1 MNSNSIPSPDERPTV
16 AAAFARLAEIV
27 AQLRAPDGCPWD
39 REQTHESL
47 RPHLIEE
54 AYETLHAIETRDDE
68 NLCEELGDLML
79 QPVLHAQI
87 ADEENR
93 FDMVDVLEGIS
104 DKLVRRHPHIFGD
117 VSVEDS
123 AQVLANWNAIKK
135 AEKAEKNAPAKLSIL
150 DDVPRGLPALSL
162 AMEIS
167 KTAANAGFEWPD
179 AGGVLDKVREE
190 IDELEAA
197 MRNESSQRIGEE
209 LGDLL
214 FTLVNVAR
222 WQKIDP
228 EIALRDMT
236 RRFAARFGAME
247 KIARERGL
255 ELAQL
260 SPEVWDELWNEVKA
274 GESV

>member
-1 MNSNSIPSPDERPTV
+1 MNSNSLNSPDERPNV
-16 AAAFARLAEIV
+16 AAAFARLAAIV
-27 AQLRAPDGCPWD
+27 EQLRAPDGCPWD

-54 AYETLHAIETRDDE
+54 AYETLHAIETCDDE

-93 FDMVDVLEGIS
+93 FDIIDVLEGIS

-117 VSVEDS
+117 VTVEDS

-135 AEKAEKNAPAKLSIL
+135 AEKASKNAPAKLSIL

-167 KTAANAGFEWPD
+167 KTAARAGFEWPD

-190 IDELEAA
+190 IDELETA
-197 MRNESSQRIGEE
+197 MQNESRQRVGEE

-222 WQKIDP
+222 WQKMDP
-228 EIALRDMT
+228 ELALRDMT
-236 RRFAARFGAME
+236 RRFASRFGAME
-247 KIARERGL
+247 LLARERGV

-260 SPEVWDELWNEVKA
+260 SPEVWDELWNCVKA
-274 GESV
+274 NEKS

>member
-1 MNSNSIPSPDERPTV
+1 MLNSTASNSRPTIE
-16 AAAFARLAEIV
+16 AAFARLAAIV

-39 REQTHESL
+39 RERTHETL

-54 AYETLHAIETRDDE
+54 AYEVLHAIEACDDE

-87 ADEENR
+87 ADEANR
-93 FDMVDVLEGIS
+93 FDIVDVLENIS

-117 VSVEDS
+117 VDVENS
-123 AQVLANWNAIKK
+123 AQVLANWDAIKN
-135 AEKAEKNAPAKLSIL
+135 AEEANKNAVPKLSIL

-162 AMEIS
+162 ALEIS
-167 KTAANAGFEWPD
+167 KTAARAGFEWPD

-190 IDELEAA
+190 IVELEAA
-197 MRNESSQRIGEE
+197 MQHESRERVGEE

-228 EIALRDMT
+228 ELALRDMT
-236 RRFAARFGAME
+236 RRFASRFGAME
-247 KIARERGL
+247 KLARERGV

-260 SPEVWDELWNEVKA
+260 SAEDWDELWNRVKA
-274 GESV
+274 EDGV